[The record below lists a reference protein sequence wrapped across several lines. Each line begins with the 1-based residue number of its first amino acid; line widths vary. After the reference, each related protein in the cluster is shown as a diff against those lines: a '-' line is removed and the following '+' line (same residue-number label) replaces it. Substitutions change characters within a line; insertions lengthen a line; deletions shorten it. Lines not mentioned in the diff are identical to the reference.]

1 MLLMYA
7 TIGLARTRPIRC
19 LSSHAFRSFLV
30 RVKIIAY
37 IAMPE
42 KRPRQRARLTIEQI
56 EHALRQANGNVS
68 HAARE
73 LGVTRWALGQRISRS
88 EHLKQVVTEA
98 REEMVDIAET
108 ALRKQIEQG
117 NIAAIIFAL
126 KTIGRPRGYVERTE
140 HEVGGF
146 QGGPII
152 LRWAD
157 DDTEP

>member
-1 MLLMYA
+1 M
-7 TIGLARTRPIRC
+7 
-19 LSSHAFRSFLV
+19 S
-30 RVKIIAY
+30 
-37 IAMPE
+37 E
-42 KRPRQRARLTIEQI
+42 KRHKRLTAAQI
-56 EHALRQANGNVS
+56 EHALRQANGNVAY
-68 HAARE
+68 AARE
-73 LGVTRWALGQRISRS
+73 LGVARWTLVRHISRS

-126 KTIGRPRGYVERTE
+126 KTVGRPRGYVERTE